1 MVVTAQV
8 AGRVR
13 VPVALAVG
21 AGAGLLW
28 GVAVR
33 AWMRLIAEDPE
44 FTVSGTVFIVGAAT
58 IAGLGM
64 AIAASARRNRWR
76 FGKAA
81 SVLGGILVVPLG
93 TGAGSILLASVVVGG
108 VALGRPRIVLPVRL
122 AVLVPVVFIGLG
134 ADGLPFAVAIAVVG
148 AVGVLLVS
156 GYRTRLVLT
165 ILAATPAV
173 LVMFGV
179 LTSDLPLWQRLAGAA
194 AYPMLVAPV
203 LLWFSRTVAPFPDR
217 DA

>member
-93 TGAGSILLASVVVGG
+93 TGAGSILLATVVVGG